1 MCCAPTLRAGIL
13 TGFIFIT
20 LKKLFTAITALLLPV
35 LAMAQFTL
43 SGKIT
48 DQQTGAALPGATI
61 NLENQQNT
69 VSNAQGVYL
78 FKNLKS
84 GSYSIKITYI
94 GYKTIQK
101 TIAVTINTT
110 SDFSLQKG
118 NTLTEEVTVSATRAS
133 DNSPTAFT
141 NLSKKD
147 IDKNNSGRG
156 FEYLLEQTPST
167 VVSSNAGAGVGY
179 TNIRIRGSD
188 ATRINVTLNGIPLND
203 AEDQGVYFVD
213 LPDLA
218 SSTDNIQVQRG
229 VGTSTNGAGAF
240 GASINIQT
248 TTRRDS
254 AYAELNNSAGSYGT
268 VKNTV
273 SIGTGLLGGH
283 FTFDG
288 RLARINSD
296 GYIDRAFS
304 KLKSYFLSGA
314 YYGKTSVLRL
324 NVFSGY
330 EQTYQ
335 AWDGVPQD
343 SVLKGNRRYNEL
355 GYINSSGTY
364 YKNQTDNYT
373 QNYYQLL
380 YDQQLGSK
388 LSFSGAL
395 HYTKGFGYYEEYK
408 NDADLSDY
416 GITPVIIGGVTINQT
431 DLVRRLWL
439 NNDFYGL
446 TYNLNYVPTN
456 KLDLKLG
463 GAYNEYKGQHYNNI
477 EWTQQSTNIPPDYE
491 YSRDNAK
498 KTDFNI
504 FSRAEYHLGDYV
516 LLYGDAQ
523 YRHIYYS
530 FLGFDRNLNNVQQ
543 SVQLD
548 FFNPK
553 AGITYT
559 LNSNSN
565 VYGSVAVGN
574 HEPNRSD
581 YTNSSPASRP
591 KAEHLTDYE
600 IGYRYNQSNFGAGI
614 NGFYMLYRN
623 QLILTGSL
631 NDVGEA
637 IRTNIPDSYRAG
649 IEGNFRIKIAQ
660 PLSWYANAT
669 LSTNKV
675 KNFTQYLEN
684 YDNNTLVA
692 TSYAKT
698 DIAYSP
704 CFTGASTISYQVIK
718 NGEIAFIS
726 KYVSRQ
732 YLDNTSTQ
740 SRSLD
745 GYFVNDVRLNYNFS
759 IKGVKNIG
767 VGLLVN
773 NVFSKKYQSDGATY
787 PDIEGGKVLNYNYF
801 YPQAPINFL
810 ASINIKF

>member
-1 MCCAPTLRAGIL
+1 M
-13 TGFIFIT
+13 
-20 LKKLFTAITALLLPV
+20 KKLFTAITALLLPV
-35 LAMAQFTL
+35 LAVAQIVV
-43 SGKIT
+43 SGTISDIKT
-48 DQQTGAALPGATI
+48 HQPLPGATI
-61 NLENQQNT
+61 SIQNT
-69 VSNAQGVYL
+69 SIQTAADQNGKYRLNIPQSGNYVINVS
-78 FKNLKS
+78 
-84 GSYSIKITYI
+84 YI
-94 GYKTIQK
+94 GYFTATHTQQISSSLVL
-101 TIAVTINTT
+101 TIALSPNT
-110 SDFSLQKG
+110 F
-118 NTLTEEVTVSATRAS
+118 LTEEVTVNGTRAS
-133 DNSPTAFT
+133 SKSPTAFT
-141 NLSKKD
+141 NLNKKD

-167 VVSSNAGAGVGY
+167 VVTSNAGAGVGY
-179 TNIRIRGSD
+179 TAIRIRGSD
-188 ATRINVTLNGIPLND
+188 PTRINVTLNGIPLND

-218 SSTDNIQVQRG
+218 SSVDNIQVQRG

-268 VKNTV
+268 IKNTV
-273 SIGTGLLGGH
+273 SLGTGLLNGH
-283 FTFDG
+283 FSVDG
-288 RLARINSD
+288 RLSRMNSD

-314 YYGKTSVLRL
+314 YYGKSSVLRL

-335 AWDGVPQD
+335 AWDGVPED
-343 SVLKGNRRYNEL
+343 SVKAGNRKYNEL
-355 GYINSSGTY
+355 GYINSNGSY

-380 YDQQLGSK
+380 YDQQLSSK

-395 HYTKGFGYYEEYK
+395 HYTKGFGYYEEFK
-408 NDADLSDY
+408 NDQTLADY
-416 GITPVIIGGVTINQT
+416 GVTPVTVGGTTITET

-446 TYNLNYVPTN
+446 TYNFNYIASN

-463 GAYNEYKGQHYNNI
+463 GAYNEYKGQHYDNI
-477 EWTQQSTNIPPDYE
+477 EWTQQSTNILPDYE
-491 YSRDNAK
+491 YARNNAK

-504 FSRAEYHLGDYV
+504 FGRAEYRLGDV
-516 LLYGDAQ
+516 LLYGDLQ

-543 SVQLD
+543 QASLN

-553 AGITYT
+553 AGITYS
-559 LNSNSN
+559 LNDQSNI
-565 VYGSVAVGN
+565 YASVAIAN

-581 YTNSSPASRP
+581 FTNSSPLSRP
-591 KAEHLTDYE
+591 KAEHLTDFE
-600 IGYRYNQSNFGAGI
+600 AGYRFSQPNFGASI
-614 NGFYMLYRN
+614 NGFYMLYKN
-623 QLILTGSL
+623 QLVLTGSL

-637 IRTNIPDSYRAG
+637 IRTNIDNSYRAG
-649 IEGNFRIKIAQ
+649 IEGSARIKIAQ
-660 PLSWYANAT
+660 PLTWSVNAT
-669 LSTNKV
+669 VSANKV
-675 KNFTQYLEN
+675 KNFKQFLYNYDTDKLDATQY
-684 YDNNTLVA
+684 
-692 TSYAKT
+692 SKT

-704 CFTGASTISYQVIK
+704 NFTGSSTIAYSPIK
-718 NGEIAFIS
+718 NTEIAFIS
-726 KYVSRQ
+726 KYVSKQ
-732 YLDNTSTQ
+732 YLDNTSTA

-745 GYFVNDVRLNYNFS
+745 AYFVNDVRLNYNFS
-759 IKGVKNIG
+759 FKGVKNVG

-787 PDIEGGKVLNYNYF
+787 PDVEGGKVVNYNYF
-801 YPQAPINFL
+801 FPQAPINFL
-810 ASINIKF
+810 ASLNVRF